1 MKIKEIR
8 MMTRE
13 SLRQLCMNNGW
24 YTKGDCNAYENLMQR
39 TEQENLTTEDIVEM
53 AEDIAKHSVQRWS
66 LTASVLNLRERHT
79 QCLKKNEGM
88 TIS

>member
-24 YTKGDCNAYENLMQR
+24 YTKGDCNEYENLMQR

-53 AEDIAKHSVQRWS
+53 AKDIAKHSDTEME
-66 LTASVLNLRERHT
+66 LTSICFELARTAYTMFE
-79 QCLKKNEGM
+79 EE
-88 TIS
+88 

>member
-53 AEDIAKHSVQRWS
+53 AKVIQRWS
-66 LTASVLNLRERHT
+66 LQASVLNLRERHT